1 METPA
6 RPSRLQRARS
16 QLRVARYTI
25 AAVAVTGFA
34 FFALIARA
42 AHPGKS
48 SSASSA
54 STSTST
60 SDDQAAQ
67 SFDFG
72 NGSIS
77 PSPNNAPSVQSGGS

>member
-1 METPA
+1 METSS
-6 RPSRLQRARS
+6 RPSRLQKARR
-16 QLRVARYTI
+16 QLRVARYSI

-34 FFALIARA
+34 FFAVLARA

-48 SSASSA
+48 SSASA

-77 PSPNNAPSVQSGGS
+77 PSLDNAPSVQSGGS